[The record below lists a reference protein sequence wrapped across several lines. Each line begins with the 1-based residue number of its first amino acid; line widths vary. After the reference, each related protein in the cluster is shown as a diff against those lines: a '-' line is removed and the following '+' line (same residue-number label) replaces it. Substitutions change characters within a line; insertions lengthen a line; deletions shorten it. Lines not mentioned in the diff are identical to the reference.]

1 MTIQMIIYLLFFF
14 LFCIPLYVL
23 FRFLY
28 LKSKKQEKIQRN
40 WTHEIGLFAFFVS
53 ILLIFYV
60 TIFPTFLMV
69 NQKLYIT
76 FKKGDHHQ
84 NYIPF
89 QTIKSLLYFLK
100 HHIYL
105 EYAWMNLLGNLFL
118 FFPFALFAKL
128 LFPSFKSI
136 FILLFATFFSLLI
149 EFIQIPMQRIS
160 DIDDVI
166 LNVIGAGLALIIA
179 SFIQKFIK
187 IKKTSSKLS

>member
-1 MTIQMIIYLLFFF
+1 M
-14 LFCIPLYVL
+14 L

-40 WTHEIGLFAFFVS
+40 WTHEMGLFAFFVS

-60 TIFPTFLMV
+60 TVFPTFLMV

-89 QTIKSLLYFLK
+89 QTIKSLLYLLK

>member
-40 WTHEIGLFAFFVS
+40 WTHEMGLFAFFVS

-69 NQKLYIT
+69 NQKLYVT

-89 QTIKSLLYFLK
+89 QTIKSLLYLLN

-118 FFPFALFAKL
+118 F
-128 LFPSFKSI
+128 
-136 FILLFATFFSLLI
+136 SLLLYLQNC
-149 EFIQIPMQRIS
+149 FFLLLNLFLFCYLQRFF
-160 DIDDVI
+160 
-166 LNVIGAGLALIIA
+166 L
-179 SFIQKFIK
+179 F
-187 IKKTSSKLS
+187 